1 MFQLEARP
9 LYIPVYMINPYGVDF
24 SSHLTVVLPVPKKT
38 ECSMASIEEL
48 LKNKG
53 IAKPKIKKR
62 VDQRN
67 PDQIREVK
75 ITRGYSKHALGSC
88 LIEIGDTR
96 VICAANMENKVPP
109 HLKNSG
115 TGWITAEYG
124 MLPSSTN
131 TRSIRESARGRMQGR
146 THEIQR
152 LIGRSLRAAVSLEAV
167 GERTIWI
174 DCDVIQADGGT
185 RTASITGAYVALR
198 DALNTLVRE
207 QAIGKNP
214 LKEQVAAISVGIID
228 DEILL
233 DLNYDEDSRA
243 DVDMN
248 VVMTGSGSII
258 EVQGTAEGEPFSKEQ
273 MMSLVDV
280 AQKGIRQL
288 MEIQNQ
294 ALNIR

>member
-1 MFQLEARP
+1 
-9 LYIPVYMINPYGVDF
+9 
-24 SSHLTVVLPVPKKT
+24 
-38 ECSMASIEEL
+38 MASIEEL

-53 IAKPKIKKR
+53 IEKPKVRKR
-62 VDQRN
+62 ADQRK

-75 ITRGYSKHALGSC
+75 ITRGFNKHALGSC

-131 TRSIRESARGRMQGR
+131 TRSIRESARGRIQGR

-152 LIGRSLRAAVSLEAV
+152 LIGRSLRAAVNLEAI
-167 GERTIWI
+167 GERTVWI

-198 DALNTLVRE
+198 DAADALLK
-207 QAIGKNP
+207 QQIIAKDPI
-214 LKEQVAAISVGIID
+214 KEQVAAISVGIID

-233 DLNYDEDSRA
+233 DLNYEEDSRA

-248 VVMTGSGSII
+248 LVMTGSGSII
-258 EVQGTAEGEPFSKEQ
+258 EIQGTAEGEPFSKSQ
-273 MMSLVDV
+273 MNSLVDI
-280 AQKGIRQL
+280 AHKGILQL
-288 MEIQNQ
+288 MKKQNQ
-294 ALNIR
+294 ALSIR